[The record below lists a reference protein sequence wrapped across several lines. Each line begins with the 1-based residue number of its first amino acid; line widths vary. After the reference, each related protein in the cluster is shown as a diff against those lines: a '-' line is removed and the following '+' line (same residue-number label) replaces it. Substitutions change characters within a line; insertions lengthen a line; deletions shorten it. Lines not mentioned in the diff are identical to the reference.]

1 MKYLVVLCDGMAD
14 EKIEA
19 LGGRSPME
27 AANKPCMNY
36 LCARSMAGTVN
47 NVPEGMVPESD
58 TANLAVMSYDPKIYS
73 KGRSPLEAMSIGLTM
88 SETMTAIRCNV
99 VTLSEEEGIDYNDR
113 TILDHSA
120 DEISTEEADQLIK
133 AVEEALGGGERHFY
147 TGISYRHCLL
157 WDNAPTPI
165 DFTRPHDILGQVI
178 GPHLTT
184 DPEADGYPYYQL
196 MRASYDILNHHPIN
210 EARRARGL
218 RPANSIWLWSA
229 GMKPALPSF
238 KEKWGLKASVISAVD
253 LIKGI
258 AICAGMES
266 IDVEGATGNFH
277 TNYKGKADAAIDAF
291 KRGQDFVYI
300 HIEGPDE
307 CGHRGELENKV
318 TCIEKI
324 DAEIL
329 KPVYRYLLS
338 CKDDFKIL
346 VLPDH
351 PTPIRVR
358 THTSDAVPFFL
369 YSSRAEVEGP
379 ALFSEESAAKT
390 GLHLSRGEE
399 LMELMTAKESPKAL
413 ASARRV
419 SLKLR
424 SSTSFLFDW
433 VELIGIALVTV
444 LLLMT
449 LGVRHSPVIG
459 SSMYP
464 TLIGQPSGAAES
476 IYTSSDNYD
485 VLLISG
491 LFYTPEYSDIV
502 IIQHPHNSTE
512 PLVKRVIATE
522 GQQIKINFETW
533 QIWVDGVL
541 LQEDYINLIDGVRM
555 YSGSYTM
562 PDENG
567 IWEGT
572 VPEGKIFV
580 LGDNRNNS
588 QDSRSLGYID
598 TRWII
603 GRVLIRLTP
612 LDRFGTID

>member
-1 MKYLVVLCDGMAD
+1 MAD

-19 LGGRSPME
+19 LGGLSPME
-27 AANKPCMNY
+27 AANKPCMDY
-36 LCARSMAGTVN
+36 LCARSMVGTVC

-58 TANLAVMSYDPKIYS
+58 TANLAVMSYDPRKYS

-120 DEISTEEADQLIK
+120 DEISTEEADLLIK
-133 AVEEALGGGERHFY
+133 AVEEALGNDERHFY

-157 WDNAPTPI
+157 WDNAPTPV
-165 DFTRPHDILGQVI
+165 DFARPHDHLGQVI

-184 DPEADGYPYYQL
+184 DPESDGYPYYAL

-238 KEKWGLKASVISAVD
+238 NAKWGLKASVISAVD

-291 KRGQDFVYI
+291 QRGQNYVYI
-300 HIEGPDE
+300 HVEGPDE

-324 DAEIL
+324 DQEIL
-329 KPVYRYLLS
+329 QPVYEYLLS
-338 CKDDFKIL
+338 SKDEFKIL

-358 THTSDAVPFFL
+358 THTADAVPFFL
-369 YSSRAEVEGP
+369 YSNRSEAEGP
-379 ALFSEESAAKT
+379 AVFSEETAAAT
-390 GLHLSRGEE
+390 GLHLPRGEE
-399 LMELMTAKESPKAL
+399 LMALMISKSTPSGLAASKGAKIKP
-413 ASARRV
+413 
-419 SLKLR
+419 R
-424 SSTSFLFDW
+424 SSTSFLYDW
-433 VELIGIALVTV
+433 VELLGIALATV

-464 TLIGQPSGAAES
+464 TLIGKPTGVSES
-476 IYTSSDNYD
+476 IYTSIDNYD
-485 VLLISG
+485 VLLISN
-491 LFYTPEYSDIV
+491 LFYTPEGGDIV
-502 IIQHPHNSTE
+502 IVQHPGSLDE
-512 PLVKRVIATE
+512 PLVKRVIATG
-522 GQQIKINFETW
+522 GQTIRIRYDNW

-541 LQEDYINLIDGVRM
+541 LEEDYVNYIQGVPM
-555 YSGSYTM
+555 LHDKLLPNAEGY
-562 PDENG
+562 
-567 IWEGT
+567 WEGT
-572 VPEGKIFV
+572 VPEGEIFV

-588 QDSRSLGYID
+588 KDSRALGFID
-598 TRWII
+598 TRWIV
-603 GRVLIRLTP
+603 GRVIVRLSP
-612 LDRFGTID
+612 LDRFGTVD

>member
-1 MKYLVVLCDGMAD
+1 MKYLVLLCDGMAD

-36 LCARSMAGTVN
+36 LAARSIVGTVC
-47 NVPEGMVPESD
+47 NVPEGMKPESD
-58 TANLAVMSYDPKIYS
+58 TANLAVMSYDPKVYS
-73 KGRSPLEAMSIGLTM
+73 NGRSPLEAMSIGLSM
-88 SETMTAIRCNV
+88 SETMTAIRCNI
-99 VTLSEEEGIDYNDR
+99 VTLSEEEGIDYNER

-120 DEISTEEADQLIK
+120 DEISTEEADELIK
-133 AVEEALGGGERHFY
+133 AVEEALGGDDRHFY

-157 WDNAPTPI
+157 WDNAPTPV
-165 DFTRPHDILGQVI
+165 DFARPHDHLGQVI

-184 DPEADGYPYYQL
+184 DPEADGYPYYEL

-229 GMKPALPSF
+229 GTKPALPSF
-238 KEKWGLKASVISAVD
+238 QEKWGLKASVISAVD

-277 TNYKGKADAAIDAF
+277 TNYKGKADAAIEAF
-291 KRGQDFVYI
+291 SRGQDYVYI
-300 HIEGPDE
+300 HVEGPDE

-318 TCIEKI
+318 ACIEKI
-324 DAEIL
+324 DQEIL
-329 KPVYRYLLS
+329 QPVYEYLAKG
-338 CKDDFKIL
+338 KDEFKIL

-351 PTPIRVR
+351 PTPLSIR
-358 THTSDAVPFFL
+358 THTSEEVPFLL
-369 YSSRAEVEGP
+369 YFNRTEVEGP
-379 ALFSEESAAKT
+379 AIFSEESAAAT
-390 GLHLSRGEE
+390 GLHLAKGEE
-399 LMELMTAKESPKAL
+399 LMDLMISKASPKSL
-413 ASARRV
+413 GSARGVTVKHRT
-419 SLKLR
+419 
-424 SSTSFLFDW
+424 STSFFFDW
-433 VELIGIALVTV
+433 IELIGIALVTV

-449 LGVRHSPVIG
+449 LGFRHSPVIG

-464 TLIGQPSGAAES
+464 TLVGKPTGPYDTV
-476 IYTSSDNYD
+476 YTKSDGYD

-491 LFYTPEYSDIV
+491 LFYTPKGGDIV
-502 IIQHPHNSTE
+502 IVQTPSNTKE

-522 GQQIKINFETW
+522 GQHIKIDFNQW
-533 QIWVDGVL
+533 KVWVDGKL
-541 LQEDYINLIDGVRM
+541 LEENYINRLEDVSM
-555 YSGSYTM
+555 SHFSLPAT
-562 PDENG
+562 DG

-580 LGDNRNNS
+580 MGDNRNNS

-598 TRWII
+598 ERWLV
-603 GRVLIRLTP
+603 GRVVIRLSP
-612 LDRFGTID
+612 ADRFGKID